1 MSFNIFKIFAHKAQ
15 RGLAGLIS
23 AKDKIEEIRYQY
35 NKNAAQYIKS
45 AEDMLVN
52 AKELKA
58 KFEELDEKTAASKR
72 AYESLIAADKLDE
85 AKIKYIVYKGIKT
98 ARDTIETAWQNT
110 EKKCVQVRDTLKNI
124 DTNKALIEAKLTA
137 LQVQIDTL
145 KMCDRNKIGDFG
157 IDCNANGFFIN
168 LIEQNAMIAEIE
180 SEVKT
185 TRFHIEAKEE
195 IAEITGKSDKGAQ
208 SVENVAIDTEF
219 EEVVKAYKGV

>member
-15 RGLAGLIS
+15 RGLEGLIS

-72 AYESLIAADKLDE
+72 AYASLIAADKLDE

-110 EKKCVQVRDTLKNI
+110 EKQCVQVRDTLKNI

-157 IDCNANGFFIN
+157 IDCNA
-168 LIEQNAMIAEIE
+168 MIAEIE

-195 IAEITGKSDKGAQ
+195 IAEITGKNGKGAQ
-208 SVENVAIDTEF
+208 SVETVAIDTEF
-219 EEVVKAYKGV
+219 EEVVKAYKSV

>member
-58 KFEELDEKTAASKR
+58 KFEELDEKTATSKR

-110 EKKCVQVRDTLKNI
+110 EKQCVQVRDTLKNI

-157 IDCNANGFFIN
+157 IDCNA
-168 LIEQNAMIAEIE
+168 MIAEIE

-195 IAEITGKSDKGAQ
+195 IAEITGKNGKGAQ
-208 SVENVAIDTEF
+208 SVETVAIDAEF
-219 EEVVKAYKGV
+219 EEAVKAYKGV

>member
-15 RGLAGLIS
+15 RGLEGLIS
-23 AKDKIEEIRYQY
+23 TKDKIEEIRYQY

-58 KFEELDEKTAASKR
+58 KFEELDEKTATSKR
-72 AYESLIAADKLDE
+72 VYESLIAADKLDE
-85 AKIKYIVYKGIKT
+85 AKIKYIVYKGMKT

-110 EKKCVQVRDTLKNI
+110 EKQCVQVRDTLKNI

-157 IDCNANGFFIN
+157 IDCNA
-168 LIEQNAMIAEIE
+168 MIAEI
-180 SEVKT
+180 
-185 TRFHIEAKEE
+185 
-195 IAEITGKSDKGAQ
+195 
-208 SVENVAIDTEF
+208 
-219 EEVVKAYKGV
+219 

>member
-110 EKKCVQVRDTLKNI
+110 EKRCVQVRDTLKNI

-157 IDCNANGFFIN
+157 IDCNA
-168 LIEQNAMIAEIE
+168 MIAEIE

-195 IAEITGKSDKGAQ
+195 IAEITGKNGKGAQ
-208 SVENVAIDTEF
+208 SVETVAIDTEF

>member
-72 AYESLIAADKLDE
+72 AYESLIATDKLDE

-157 IDCNANGFFIN
+157 IDCNA
-168 LIEQNAMIAEIE
+168 MIAEIE

-185 TRFHIEAKEE
+185 ARFHIEAKEE
-195 IAEITGKSDKGAQ
+195 IAEITGKSGKGAQ

>member
-157 IDCNANGFFIN
+157 IDCNA
-168 LIEQNAMIAEIE
+168 MIAEIE

-195 IAEITGKSDKGAQ
+195 IAEITGKNGKGAQ
-208 SVENVAIDTEF
+208 SVETVAIDTEF

>member
-1 MSFNIFKIFAHKAQ
+1 MSFNIFKIFTHKAQ
-15 RGLAGLIS
+15 RGLEGLIS
-23 AKDKIEEIRYQY
+23 TKDKIEEIRYQY

-58 KFEELDEKTAASKR
+58 KFEELDEKTATSKR
-72 AYESLIAADKLDE
+72 VYESLIAADKLDE
-85 AKIKYIVYKGIKT
+85 AKIKYIVYKGMKT

-110 EKKCVQVRDTLKNI
+110 EKQCVQVRDTLKNI

-157 IDCNANGFFIN
+157 IDCNA
-168 LIEQNAMIAEIE
+168 MIAEIE

-185 TRFHIEAKEE
+185 TQFHIEAKQE
-195 IAEITGKSDKGAQ
+195 IAEITGKGGKGTQ
-208 SVENVAIDTEF
+208 TIETVALDTEF
-219 EEVVKAYKGV
+219 EEVVKAFKGV

>member
-15 RGLAGLIS
+15 RGLEGLIS
-23 AKDKIEEIRYQY
+23 TKDKIEEIRYQY

-58 KFEELDEKTAASKR
+58 KFEELDEKTVASKR

-157 IDCNANGFFIN
+157 IDCNA
-168 LIEQNAMIAEIE
+168 MIAEIE

-185 TRFHIEAKEE
+185 TRFHIEAKPE
-195 IAEITGKSDKGAQ
+195 IPLQIYYLSPTIPNTSAFFHSPIRSL
-208 SVENVAIDTEF
+208 SEF
-219 EEVVKAYKGV
+219 FKTMIIINSY

>member
-110 EKKCVQVRDTLKNI
+110 EKQCVQVRDTLKNI

-157 IDCNANGFFIN
+157 IDCNA
-168 LIEQNAMIAEIE
+168 MIAEIE

-195 IAEITGKSDKGAQ
+195 IAEITGKNGKGAQ
-208 SVENVAIDTEF
+208 SVETVAIDTEF

>member
-58 KFEELDEKTAASKR
+58 KFEELDENTAASKR

-157 IDCNANGFFIN
+157 IDCNA
-168 LIEQNAMIAEIE
+168 MIAEIE

-195 IAEITGKSDKGAQ
+195 IAEITGKSGKGVQ

>member
-110 EKKCVQVRDTLKNI
+110 EKQCVQVRDTLKNI

-157 IDCNANGFFIN
+157 IDCNA
-168 LIEQNAMIAEIE
+168 MIAEIE

-195 IAEITGKSDKGAQ
+195 IAEITGKNGKGAQ
-208 SVENVAIDTEF
+208 SVETVAIDTEF
-219 EEVVKAYKGV
+219 EEVVKAYKSV

>member
-15 RGLAGLIS
+15 RGLEGLIS
-23 AKDKIEEIRYQY
+23 TKDKIEEIRYQY

-157 IDCNANGFFIN
+157 IDCNA
-168 LIEQNAMIAEIE
+168 MIAEIE

-195 IAEITGKSDKGAQ
+195 IAEITGKSGKGAQ

>member
-58 KFEELDEKTAASKR
+58 KFEELDEKTATSKR

-124 DTNKALIEAKLTA
+124 DTNKALIEAKLSA

-157 IDCNANGFFIN
+157 IDC
-168 LIEQNAMIAEIE
+168 NAMIAEIE

-195 IAEITGKSDKGAQ
+195 IAEITGKNGKGAQ
-208 SVENVAIDTEF
+208 SVETVAIDTEF

>member
-72 AYESLIAADKLDE
+72 AYESLIATDKLDE

-157 IDCNANGFFIN
+157 IDCNA
-168 LIEQNAMIAEIE
+168 MIAEIE

-195 IAEITGKSDKGAQ
+195 IAEITGKSGKGAQ

>member
-1 MSFNIFKIFAHKAQ
+1 
-15 RGLAGLIS
+15 
-23 AKDKIEEIRYQY
+23 
-35 NKNAAQYIKS
+35 
-45 AEDMLVN
+45 MLVN

-110 EKKCVQVRDTLKNI
+110 EKQCVQVRDTLKNI

-157 IDCNANGFFIN
+157 IDCNA
-168 LIEQNAMIAEIE
+168 MIAEIE

-195 IAEITGKSDKGAQ
+195 IAEITGKNGKDAQ
-208 SVENVAIDTEF
+208 SVETVAIDTEF

>member
-15 RGLAGLIS
+15 RGLEGLIS
-23 AKDKIEEIRYQY
+23 TKDKIEEIRYQY

-58 KFEELDEKTAASKR
+58 KFEELDEKTANSKR
-72 AYESLIAADKLDE
+72 AYECLIAADKLDE

-157 IDCNANGFFIN
+157 IDCNA
-168 LIEQNAMIAEIE
+168 MIAEIE

-195 IAEITGKSDKGAQ
+195 IAEITGKSGKGAQ

>member
-1 MSFNIFKIFAHKAQ
+1 MSFNIFKIFTHKAQ

-58 KFEELDEKTAASKR
+58 KFEELDENTATSKR

-157 IDCNANGFFIN
+157 IDCNA
-168 LIEQNAMIAEIE
+168 MIAEIE

-195 IAEITGKSDKGAQ
+195 IAEITGKSGKGAQ
-208 SVENVAIDTEF
+208 AVENVAIDTEF

>member
-15 RGLAGLIS
+15 RGLEGLIS
-23 AKDKIEEIRYQY
+23 TKDKIEEIRYQY

-58 KFEELDEKTAASKR
+58 KFEELDEKTATSKR
-72 AYESLIAADKLDE
+72 VYESLIAADKLDE
-85 AKIKYIVYKGIKT
+85 AKIKYIVYKGMKT

-110 EKKCVQVRDTLKNI
+110 EKQCVQVRDTLKNI
-124 DTNKALIEAKLTA
+124 DTNKALIEAELTP

-157 IDCNANGFFIN
+157 IDCNA
-168 LIEQNAMIAEIE
+168 MIAEIE
-180 SEVKT
+180 SEGKT
-185 TRFHIEAKEE
+185 TQFHIEAKQE
-195 IAEITGKSDKGAQ
+195 IAEITGKGGKGTQ
-208 SVENVAIDTEF
+208 TIETVALDTEF
-219 EEVVKAYKGV
+219 EEVVKAFKGV

>member
-157 IDCNANGFFIN
+157 IDCNA
-168 LIEQNAMIAEIE
+168 MIAEIE

-195 IAEITGKSDKGAQ
+195 IAEITGKSGKGAQ

-219 EEVVKAYKGV
+219 EEVVKAYKGI

>member
-157 IDCNANGFFIN
+157 IDCNA
-168 LIEQNAMIAEIE
+168 MIAEIE

-195 IAEITGKSDKGAQ
+195 IAEITGKNGKGAQ
-208 SVENVAIDTEF
+208 SVETVAIDTEF
-219 EEVVKAYKGV
+219 EEVVKAYKGI

>member
-15 RGLAGLIS
+15 RGLDGLIS
-23 AKDKIEEIRYQY
+23 TKDKIEEIRYQY

-157 IDCNANGFFIN
+157 IDCNA
-168 LIEQNAMIAEIE
+168 MIAEIE

-195 IAEITGKSDKGAQ
+195 IAEITGKSGKGAQ

>member
-15 RGLAGLIS
+15 RGLEGLIS
-23 AKDKIEEIRYQY
+23 TKDKIEEIRYQY

-52 AKELKA
+52 AMELKA
-58 KFEELDEKTAASKR
+58 KFEELDQKTATSKR
-72 AYESLIAADKLDE
+72 IYESLIAADKLDE
-85 AKIKYIVYKGIKT
+85 AKIKYIVYKGMKT

-110 EKKCVQVRDTLKNI
+110 EKQCVQVRDTLKNI

-157 IDCNANGFFIN
+157 IDCNA
-168 LIEQNAMIAEIE
+168 MIAEIE

-185 TRFHIEAKEE
+185 TQFHIEAKQE
-195 IAEITGKSDKGAQ
+195 IAKITGKGGKGTQ
-208 SVENVAIDTEF
+208 TIETVALDTEF
-219 EEVVKAYKGV
+219 DEVVKAYKGV

>member
-157 IDCNANGFFIN
+157 IDCNA
-168 LIEQNAMIAEIE
+168 MIAEIE

-195 IAEITGKSDKGAQ
+195 IAEITGKSGKGAQ

>member
-15 RGLAGLIS
+15 RGLEGLIS

-72 AYESLIAADKLDE
+72 AYESFIAADKLDE

-157 IDCNANGFFIN
+157 IDCNA
-168 LIEQNAMIAEIE
+168 MIAEIE

-195 IAEITGKSDKGAQ
+195 IAEITGKSGKGAQ

>member
-15 RGLAGLIS
+15 RGLEGLIS

-72 AYESLIAADKLDE
+72 AYESLIAVDKLDE

-110 EKKCVQVRDTLKNI
+110 EKRCVQVRDTLKNI

-157 IDCNANGFFIN
+157 IDCNA
-168 LIEQNAMIAEIE
+168 MIAEIE

-195 IAEITGKSDKGAQ
+195 IAEITGKNGKGAQ
-208 SVENVAIDTEF
+208 SVETVAIDTEF

>member
-58 KFEELDEKTAASKR
+58 KFEELDENTAASKR

-157 IDCNANGFFIN
+157 IDCNA
-168 LIEQNAMIAEIE
+168 MIAEIE

-195 IAEITGKSDKGAQ
+195 IAEITGKSGKGAQ
-208 SVENVAIDTEF
+208 AVENVAIDTEF

>member
-58 KFEELDEKTAASKR
+58 KFEELDEKTATSKR

-98 ARDTIETAWQNT
+98 ARDTIETTWQNT

-157 IDCNANGFFIN
+157 IDCNA
-168 LIEQNAMIAEIE
+168 MIAEIE
-180 SEVKT
+180 SEVKA

-195 IAEITGKSDKGAQ
+195 IAEITGKNGKGAQ

-219 EEVVKAYKGV
+219 EEVVKAYKGA

>member
-157 IDCNANGFFIN
+157 IDCNA
-168 LIEQNAMIAEIE
+168 MIAEIE

>member
-23 AKDKIEEIRYQY
+23 ATDKLEEIRYQY

-58 KFEELDEKTAASKR
+58 KFEELDEKTANSKR

-110 EKKCVQVRDTLKNI
+110 EKRCVQVRDTLKNI

-157 IDCNANGFFIN
+157 IDCNA
-168 LIEQNAMIAEIE
+168 MIAEIE

-195 IAEITGKSDKGAQ
+195 IAEITGKSGKGAQ

>member
-15 RGLAGLIS
+15 RGLEGLIS
-23 AKDKIEEIRYQY
+23 TKDKIEEIRYQY

-58 KFEELDEKTAASKR
+58 KFEELDEKTATSKR
-72 AYESLIAADKLDE
+72 VYESLIAADKLDE
-85 AKIKYIVYKGIKT
+85 AKIKYIVYKGMKT

-110 EKKCVQVRDTLKNI
+110 EKQCVQVRDTLKNI

-157 IDCNANGFFIN
+157 IDCNA
-168 LIEQNAMIAEIE
+168 MIAEIE

-185 TRFHIEAKEE
+185 TQFHIEAKQE
-195 IAEITGKSDKGAQ
+195 IAEITGKGKGTQ
-208 SVENVAIDTEF
+208 TIETVALDTEF
-219 EEVVKAYKGV
+219 DEVVKAYKGV

>member
-157 IDCNANGFFIN
+157 IDCNA
-168 LIEQNAMIAEIE
+168 MIAEIE

-195 IAEITGKSDKGAQ
+195 IAEITGKNGKGAQ
-208 SVENVAIDTEF
+208 SVETVAIDTEF
-219 EEVVKAYKGV
+219 EEVVKAYKSV

>member
-157 IDCNANGFFIN
+157 IDCNA
-168 LIEQNAMIAEIE
+168 MIAEIE

-195 IAEITGKSDKGAQ
+195 IAEITGKSGKGTQ

>member
-157 IDCNANGFFIN
+157 IEC
-168 LIEQNAMIAEIE
+168 NAMIAEIE

-195 IAEITGKSDKGAQ
+195 IAEITGKSGKGAQ

-219 EEVVKAYKGV
+219 EEVVKAYKGI

>member
-124 DTNKALIEAKLTA
+124 DTNKALIEAKLIA

-157 IDCNANGFFIN
+157 IDC
-168 LIEQNAMIAEIE
+168 NAMIAEIE

-195 IAEITGKSDKGAQ
+195 IAEITGKSGKGAQ